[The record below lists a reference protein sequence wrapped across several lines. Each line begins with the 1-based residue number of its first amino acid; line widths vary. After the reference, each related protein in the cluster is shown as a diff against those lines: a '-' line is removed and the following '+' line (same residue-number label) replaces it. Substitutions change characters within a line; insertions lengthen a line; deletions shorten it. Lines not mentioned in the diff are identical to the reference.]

1 MSKVL
6 TTTHSLLTI
15 PSVEHEDLN
24 LELDLIKLELWKAN
38 IEMRELKEN
47 E

>member
-15 PSVEHEDLN
+15 PGVDYEDLN

-38 IEMRELKEN
+38 IEMRELKGDE
-47 E
+47 